1 MGKAKGCDI
10 QIPDL
15 TSANGPKIFFSLGYV
30 PSGKHHKLLVV
41 KFRFL
46 SVKILNK
53 WIGLQ

>member
-10 QIPDL
+10 HIPDL

-41 KFRFL
+41 KFRITFKIFL
-46 SVKILNK
+46 KYYIT
-53 WIGLQ
+53 G